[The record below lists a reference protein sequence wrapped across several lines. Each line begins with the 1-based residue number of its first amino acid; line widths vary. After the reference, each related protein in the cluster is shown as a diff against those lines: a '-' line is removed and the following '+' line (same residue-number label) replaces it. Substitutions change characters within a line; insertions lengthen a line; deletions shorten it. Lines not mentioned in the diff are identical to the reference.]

1 MEKTLTEEEFLE
13 NMQDLLGTESTL
25 ALETELYDL
34 DEWDSMCMLNTFDF
48 AEENFNITLD
58 VADFK
63 EFVTVGDIFRRLTR
77 NGR

>member
-1 MEKTLTEEEFLE
+1 MTEEEFLE